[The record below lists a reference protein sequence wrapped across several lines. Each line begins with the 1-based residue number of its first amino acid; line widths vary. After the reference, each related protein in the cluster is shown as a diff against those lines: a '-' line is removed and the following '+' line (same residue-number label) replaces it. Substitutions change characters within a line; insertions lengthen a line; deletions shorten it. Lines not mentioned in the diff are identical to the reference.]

1 VSIEEPRLLG
11 DSTIRTDSEILR
23 KILKTIIPT
32 ASEVYSPSDDSILM
46 LDAIS
51 NIPLEGK
58 EVLDIGTGSGILALF
73 CALHG
78 AKVIATDVDKSA
90 LTSAHKAARSLGVD
104 LKVALSNL
112 FSNVSERFD
121 LVLFNPPYVPSS
133 TIEDKTIDG
142 GKKGVQLTVKF
153 LDTVAEHLKIG
164 GSALLLV
171 SSRNDP
177 GALMTEHPELDFS
190 VVAKRAL
197 FFEEL
202 QVLRLSLRNKLTR

>member
-1 VSIEEPRLLG
+1 LG
-11 DSTIRTDSEILR
+11 ESTIRTDSAILR

-32 ASEVYSPSDDSILM
+32 ASEVYSPSDDTILM

-51 NIPLEGK
+51 NIPLDGK

-78 AKVIATDVDKSA
+78 ANVTATDVDENALVSA
-90 LTSAHKAARSLGVD
+90 QKAARSLGVD

-112 FSNVSERFD
+112 FSSVSERFD

-142 GKKGVQLTVKF
+142 GKNGAQLTVKF
-153 LDTVAEHLKIG
+153 LDTLAEHLKMA
-164 GSALLLV
+164 GSAFLLV
-171 SSRNDP
+171 SSMNDP
-177 GALMTEHPELDFS
+177 RALMTAHPELDFS
-190 VVAKRAL
+190 VVTKRAL

-202 QVLRLSLRNKLTR
+202 QVLRLSLRDKVTC